1 LGIPKKPISI
11 QVRLAILKIGIPRAL
26 LYYWYGR
33 QWEKF
38 FQECGHETLISPPT
52 DRNIIRAG
60 STVAVEELCL
70 PVKIFLGHLQAL
82 APKVERIMIPH
93 LVKVERD
100 AFICPKFMG
109 LPDIVT
115 HTLPE
120 IYQQCLIVKV
130 GPKNFSM
137 EEALRAALLTAA
149 RKDPGLQ
156 PKVIPSPGL
165 IRDSLD
171 FSDSPA
177 LDVIRNHQFDLLR
190 IQAEPGDSPD
200 SSNPARRL
208 NIGLLGHPY
217 CIYDAAFN
225 LNLLQLLKR
234 NGVNVVTP
242 EMIPDN
248 YRGVGSGGL
257 NKKLFWT
264 TGRSQIDAWEWM
276 IQDQTLRVVGFIQIT
291 PFACGTEAVVGD
303 LVERRIKAAKKP
315 LLKLNFEE
323 HSGEAG
329 IITRVEAFLDLVRYH
344 IARAC

>member
-1 LGIPKKPISI
+1 M
-11 QVRLAILKIGIPRAL
+11 KIGIPRAL

-33 QWEKF
+33 RWDKF
-38 FQECGHETLISPPT
+38 FRECGHETLISPPT

-82 APKVERIMIPH
+82 APEVDRVLVPH

-109 LPDIVT
+109 LPDIVA
-115 HTLPE
+115 HTLPQ
-120 IYQQCLIVKV
+120 IHRQCLTIKV
-130 GPKNFSM
+130 GPKNISM
-137 EEALRAALLTAA
+137 EGALRAALLKAA
-149 RKDPGLQ
+149 RKDPGLK
-156 PKVIPSPGL
+156 PKAVPPAGYGEDPL
-165 IRDSLD
+165 E
-171 FSDSPA
+171 FSGSPA
-177 LDVIRNHQFDLLR
+177 LDIIRDYQLDPF
-190 IQAEPGDSPD
+190 
-200 SSNPARRL
+200 PASVGPKRL

-234 NGVNVVTP
+234 NEVNVVTP
-242 EMIPDN
+242 EMLPKN
-248 YRGVGSGGL
+248 YRGAGSGGL

-264 TGRSQIDAWEWM
+264 TGRLQLDAWEWM
-276 IQDQTLRVVGFIQIT
+276 RQDQTIRVAGFIQLS
-291 PFACGTEAVVGD
+291 PFACGTEAVTGD
-303 LVERRIKAAKKP
+303 LLERRIKMAKMP

-344 IARAC
+344 NARAC